1 MCVNRKSAK
10 HAIVKHT
17 MPYNER
23 IRMYASEKNS
33 ALELCTT
40 QEEVDRVLRFL
51 RKKWAV

>member
-1 MCVNRKSAK
+1 MCVNRKPKHATAK
-10 HAIVKHT
+10 HI

>member
-1 MCVNRKSAK
+1 MCLNKQK
-10 HAIVKHT
+10 HATAKHT

-23 IRMYASEKNS
+23 IRMYANEKKF

-40 QEEVDRVLRFL
+40 QEEVDRELNYL